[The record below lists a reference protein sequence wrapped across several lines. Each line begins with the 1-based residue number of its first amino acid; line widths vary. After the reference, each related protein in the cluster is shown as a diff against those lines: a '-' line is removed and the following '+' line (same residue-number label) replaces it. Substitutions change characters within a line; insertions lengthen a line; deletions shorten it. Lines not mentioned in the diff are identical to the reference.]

1 MKLINKI
8 LIKGR
13 QITLMDYLLCVSYFV
28 AAINL
33 FVACIK
39 SKNIMLLYISIVLF
53 LVFFLKLTDKRK
65 GMRGL
70 LPTILSIVANIF
82 VTIIF
87 LNPVMLLHNIVMLL
101 IFESIILLCLFLV
114 IKQISRRSIN
124 K

>member
-1 MKLINKI
+1 MKLINKF

-33 FVACIK
+33 FVAYIK
-39 SKNIMLLYISIVLF
+39 SKYIMLLYISIVLF
-53 LVFFLKLTDKRK
+53 LVFFLKLADKRK

-70 LPTILSIVANIF
+70 LPTILSIVACIF
-82 VTIIF
+82 VTIMF

-114 IKQISRRSIN
+114 IKQNSRRSIN